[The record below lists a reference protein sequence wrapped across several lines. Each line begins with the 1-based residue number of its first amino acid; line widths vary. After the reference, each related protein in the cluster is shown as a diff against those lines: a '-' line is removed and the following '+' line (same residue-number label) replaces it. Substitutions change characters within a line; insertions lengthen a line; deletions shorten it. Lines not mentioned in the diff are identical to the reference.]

1 MTEQIDKKWESL
13 AAKMHDEEHDGL
25 EQFEAHDE
33 DLKIAQQII
42 DARDQ
47 VTTVRNLKSADK
59 AWDEIQGSLKSS
71 RKLWLS
77 FAKYAAVFIAAVL
90 LSGSVFLYL
99 STENTTVSNTLAC
112 ISAPNGQISNVT
124 LFDGTNV
131 WLNAGSSLKYKQ
143 SFGSNNREVYLEG
156 EAYFDVTKNK
166 SLPFIVHAGNSN
178 IKVHGTQFNVKA
190 YENDPVIETVLV
202 EGKVEFLSSETDV
215 IMMPGEQLRYSR
227 ESGYVETQQV
237 DPEQFT
243 SWKGGKIYF
252 NDETLLN
259 LTKQLERW
267 YEVSFS
273 FENESVKN
281 YRFSGVI
288 NKDRSLDYTLRI
300 IQEIN
305 KVKFKTNKE
314 QIEIMDK

>member
-1 MTEQIDKKWESL
+1 MTEQAKNKWEEL
-13 AAKMHDEEHDGL
+13 AAKMHDEETGSLVQLDAG
-25 EQFEAHDE
+25 DE
-33 DLKIAQQII
+33 DLQIAQQIF
-42 DARDQ
+42 DARDKVARLGNQ
-47 VTTVRNLKSADK
+47 KSADK
-59 AWDEIQGSLKSS
+59 AWREVQGSITKS

-77 FAKYAAVFIAAVL
+77 FAKYAAVFVVAVL
-90 LSGSVFLYL
+90 LTGGLFLIQ
-99 STENTTVSNTLAC
+99 TPPAMPDTFAC

-131 WLNAGSSLKYKQ
+131 WLNAGSNLKYKQ
-143 SFGSNNREVYLEG
+143 SFGGENREVFLEG
-156 EAYFDVTKNK
+156 EAFFSVTKDK
-166 SLPFIVHAGNSN
+166 KIPFIVHAGNSA

-190 YENDPVIETVLV
+190 YENEPVIETVLV
-202 EGKVEFLSSETDV
+202 EGKVEFLSDNEDV
-215 IMMPGEQLRYSR
+215 MMKPGEQLRFTR
-227 ESGYVETQQV
+227 KSGDVETKEV
-237 DPEQFT
+237 NTDEFT

-252 NDETLLN
+252 NDETLLS

-267 YEVSFS
+267 YEVSFA
-273 FENESVKN
+273 FENEKIKN

-288 NKDRSLDYTLRI
+288 NKDRSLDYTLII

>member
-1 MTEQIDKKWESL
+1 MTEQAKNKWEEL
-13 AAKMHDEEHDGL
+13 AAKMHDEGTDASMPL
-25 EQFEAHDE
+25 NTSDA
-33 DLKIAQQII
+33 DLKIAEQIFE
-42 DARDQ
+42 ARGKVAQ
-47 VTTVRNLKSADK
+47 LRNLKSSDE
-59 AWDEIQGSLKSS
+59 AWKEVRGSITKS

-77 FAKYAAVFIAAVL
+77 FAKYAAVFVVAVL
-90 LSGSVFLYL
+90 LTGGLFLMQ
-99 STENTTVSNTLAC
+99 TPPTMPDTFAC

-131 WLNAGSSLKYKQ
+131 WLNAGSNLKYKQ
-143 SFGSNNREVYLEG
+143 TYGNENREVFLEG
-156 EAYFDVTKNK
+156 EAFFSVTKDK
-166 SLPFIVHAGNSN
+166 KIPFIVHAGNSAV
-178 IKVHGTQFNVKA
+178 KVHGTQFNVKA
-190 YENDPVIETVLV
+190 YENDPLIETVLV
-202 EGKVEFLSSETDV
+202 EGKVEFLSDNESV
-215 IMMPGEQLRYSR
+215 MMKPGDQLLFSKD
-227 ESGYVETQQV
+227 SGYVETKAV
-237 DPEQFT
+237 NTDEFT

-252 NDETLLN
+252 NNETLLN

-267 YEVSFS
+267 YEVSFT
-273 FENESVKN
+273 FENDRVKN